1 MRTVSSSSTD
11 KRWYWLLLIPFVAI
25 FAIPFYN
32 KVEPTFYGIPFFYW
46 FQLVSVLLT
55 SPVVALVFKRSHV
68 KPQQ

>member
-1 MRTVSSSSTD
+1 MSSSSTD

>member
-1 MRTVSSSSTD
+1 MTTVSSSQTD

-32 KVEPTFYGIPFFYW
+32 KVEPTLYGIPFFYW
-46 FQLVSVLLT
+46 FQLVCVLLT
-55 SPVVALVFKRSHV
+55 SPVVALVFKRSHA